1 MFHGRRMAVQ
11 QSADEKK
18 KSTDTAD
25 KEINNPIKTAVS
37 HQRSLKRSNQEIE
50 LSKRNQESV
59 RRRNTKR
66 RDFTLLLRIKIW
78 VWWKNSFH

>member
-25 KEINNPIKTAVS
+25 TEIDNPIKTAVS
-37 HQRSLKRSNQEIE
+37 HQRSLKRSN
-50 LSKRNQESV
+50 
-59 RRRNTKR
+59 
-66 RDFTLLLRIKIW
+66 
-78 VWWKNSFH
+78 